1 MTTWILAVL
10 ILYFCQIYLSA
21 ALYLPAE
28 GLLRHAGGR
37 DVLPEKGKFTA
48 RADKALVNMKENLPF
63 FLVPAVL
70 ACVLPEADKDLA
82 VIGAK
87 VFFFGRLAYVP
98 AYLSGI
104 PGPRSIAYGVALFGV
119 LMMARALVPAS

>member
-1 MTTWILAVL
+1 MTIWILAVL
-10 ILYFCQIYLSA
+10 GLYFCQIYLSA

-37 DVLPEKGKFTA
+37 DVLPEKGRLAA
-48 RADKALVNMKENLPF
+48 RSDKALVNMKENLPF

-70 ACVLPEADKDLA
+70 AFLQPEADMELA
-82 VIGAK
+82 VAGAK
-87 VFFFGRLAYVP
+87 VFFFGRLVYVP

-104 PGPRSIAYGVALFGV
+104 PGPRSIAYGVALFGAL
-119 LMMARALVPAS
+119 LMTWALFAPA